1 LKNAEEQQHKT
12 INHMQLTPYI
22 IFNGNCEEALNFY
35 AKALNGATD
44 QISRYADAPENPM
57 KMDPQKIMHA
67 RFNVDGNL
75 LFMASD
81 GPTNAKDSGIVS
93 LSLNFTD
100 AGKIANVFAAMSD
113 GGNVTMPLQD
123 TFWGA
128 TFGML
133 QDRFGVNWMFNY
145 DKPKG

>member
-1 LKNAEEQQHKT
+1 
-12 INHMQLTPYI
+12 MQLTPYI

-35 AKALNGATD
+35 AKALGGSIG
-44 QISRYADAPENPM
+44 QIARYADAPDNSM
-57 KMDPQKIMHA
+57 KMDPEKIMHTH
-67 RFNVDGNL
+67 FVVDGNL

-81 GPTNAKDSGIVS
+81 GPTNAKDSGMVS

-100 AGKIANVFAAMSD
+100 SGKIQNVFAAMSD

-145 DKPKG
+145 DKPKS